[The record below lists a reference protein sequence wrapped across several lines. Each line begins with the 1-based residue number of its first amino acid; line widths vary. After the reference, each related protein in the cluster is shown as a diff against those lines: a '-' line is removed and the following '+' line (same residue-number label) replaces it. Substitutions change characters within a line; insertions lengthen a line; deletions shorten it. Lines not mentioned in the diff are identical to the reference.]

1 MSAMSAGL
9 RAVTA
14 ACQPRARTAS
24 ASSRPKPVEQPV
36 ISHVCIIFPRF
47 GFRDERARRHESSR
61 HNYFRRPQSEL
72 LAERADFRRRVLP
85 LIRRSSRI
93 PRWPSEAL
101 GMNLPG
107 VDDQAGRLALDA
119 LHVGLGDL
127 GGG

>member
-47 GFRDERARRHESSR
+47 GFCDERARRPE
-61 HNYFRRPQSEL
+61 FTPGGLFPAPAMRPASVRYLAQEP
-72 LAERADFRRRVLP
+72 LAEFIDHGEFPAPSLSVVAPGLRRAP
-85 LIRRSSRI
+85 
-93 PRWPSEAL
+93 A
-101 GMNLPG
+101 
-107 VDDQAGRLALDA
+107 
-119 LHVGLGDL
+119 
-127 GGG
+127 